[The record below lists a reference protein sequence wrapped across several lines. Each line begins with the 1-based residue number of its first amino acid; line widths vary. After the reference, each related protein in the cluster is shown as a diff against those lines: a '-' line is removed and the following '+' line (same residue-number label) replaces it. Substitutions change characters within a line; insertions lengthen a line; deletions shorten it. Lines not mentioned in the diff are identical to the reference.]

1 MKEETFSAPLNR
13 RELVQKAAG
22 LAGLALLANTGTSRA
37 EPPAEAGAKPGDT
50 MPPMS
55 NMKSMPKHD
64 MSGYGIPSGPPQQ
77 IAMLVYPQMT
87 TLDLIGPQQM
97 FAIMGNVQIHLVAQN
112 IDKPIITDS
121 GVPILPTTRFADCP
135 TDLTVLFAPGGS
147 RGVLAVLHDD
157 AALDFM
163 AQRGKTAQWVT
174 SVCTGSLILGAAGLL
189 RGYRATSH
197 WSMRD
202 QILPIFGA
210 IPVKERVV
218 QDRNRMTGAGV
229 TAGMDFALQL
239 AALLRNEKMARA
251 IQLGMEYDP
260 QPPFHAGTLE
270 TAGAD
275 VRGMMQAAFAPL
287 QVETEAEAR
296 SVAAKRL
303 LALKKG

>member
-1 MKEETFSAPLNR
+1 MKNETPLAPLNR

-22 LAGLALLANTGTSRA
+22 LAGFALAAPLLAETA
-37 EPPAEAGAKPGDT
+37 QAKPPAGT
-50 MPPMS
+50 MQS
-55 NMKSMPKHD
+55 MKSMPKHD
-64 MSGYGIPSGPPQQ
+64 MTGYGIPSGPPQQ
-77 IAMLVYPQMT
+77 IVMLVYPQMT
-87 TLDLIGPQQM
+87 ALDLIGPQQM
-97 FAIMGNVQIHLVAQN
+97 FAAMGNVQIHLVAQN

-121 GVPILPTTRFADCP
+121 GIPLVPTTRFADCP
-135 TDLTVLFAPGGS
+135 SDLTVLFAPGGS
-147 RGVLAVLHDD
+147 RGVLNVLHDD
-157 AALDFM
+157 AALDFV
-163 AQRGKTAQWVT
+163 AQRGKTAKWVT

-189 RGYRATSH
+189 NGYRATSH

-229 TAGMDFALQL
+229 TAGMDFALRL

-270 TAGAD
+270 TAGTD
-275 VRGMMQAAFAPL
+275 VSGMMQAMYTPL
-287 QVETEAEAR
+287 QNDMVIEAR

-303 LALKKG
+303 PALKKA

>member
-1 MKEETFSAPLNR
+1 MKETQLNR

-22 LAGLALLANTGTSRA
+22 LAGLALLADASTARA
-37 EPPAEAGAKPGDT
+37 QPPAAPQMAA
-50 MPPMS
+50 
-55 NMKSMPKHD
+55 MPKHD
-64 MSGYGIPSGPPQQ
+64 MTGYGIPSGPPQQ

-87 TLDLIGPQQM
+87 ALDLIGPQQM
-97 FAIMGNVQIHLVAQN
+97 FAAMGNVQIHLVAQN

-121 GVPILPTTRFADCP
+121 GIPLVPTTRFADCP
-135 TDLTVLFAPGGS
+135 ADLTVLFAPGGS
-147 RGVLAVLHDD
+147 RGVLNVLHDD
-157 AALDFM
+157 VALDFM
-163 AQRGKTAQWVT
+163 AQRGKTAKWVT

-189 RGYRATSH
+189 NGYRATSH

-210 IPVKERVV
+210 IPVKKRVV

-229 TAGMDFALQL
+229 TAGMDFALRL

-275 VRGMMQAAFAPL
+275 VSGMMQAMYTPL
-287 QVETEAEAR
+287 QNDMVIEAKKI
-296 SVAAKRL
+296 AATRL
-303 LALKKG
+303 TSPKKG